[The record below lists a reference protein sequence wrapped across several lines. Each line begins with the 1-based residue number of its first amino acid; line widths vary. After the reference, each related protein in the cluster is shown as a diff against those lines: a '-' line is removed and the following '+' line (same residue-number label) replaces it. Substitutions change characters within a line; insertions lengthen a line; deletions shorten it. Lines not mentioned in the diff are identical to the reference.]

1 MFDCSPR
8 RCSAGCAPSGRQ
20 ALKFDRGN
28 TGMSSVLQIILFNV
42 TQMFHLPEAL
52 QQEWSPRGYQ
62 GTTKHNL
69 EAAGVNSQI

>member
-1 MFDCSPR
+1 
-8 RCSAGCAPSGRQ
+8 
-20 ALKFDRGN
+20 
-28 TGMSSVLQIILFNV
+28 MSSVLQIILFNV